1 MRTSTTHEIDGG
13 PISAPIGRI
22 EAVSTCHAAD
32 DSGWAESRRERA
44 LLNLIRHA
52 EDIDADAIVGL
63 EFEVDGD
70 ISMAETGVTL
80 ARIRSK
86 GIAIKL
92 SPTSHYQ

>member
-1 MRTSTTHEIDGG
+1 M
-13 PISAPIGRI
+13 
-22 EAVSTCHAAD
+22 AD
-32 DSGWAESRRERA
+32 DRDQPLTIRIDTDQPRHLAG
-44 LLNLIRHA
+44 LLVNSP
-52 EDIDADAIVGL
+52 DIVGI

-92 SPTSHYQ
+92 SPTSLYQ